1 MAAEKAHMVDIHP
14 AVIRAQRQRQLSAFR
29 RLVAWFL
36 KEV

>member
-1 MAAEKAHMVDIHP
+1 MVNIHP
-14 AVIRAQRQRQLSAFR
+14 AVIRAQRQRNLTAFQ